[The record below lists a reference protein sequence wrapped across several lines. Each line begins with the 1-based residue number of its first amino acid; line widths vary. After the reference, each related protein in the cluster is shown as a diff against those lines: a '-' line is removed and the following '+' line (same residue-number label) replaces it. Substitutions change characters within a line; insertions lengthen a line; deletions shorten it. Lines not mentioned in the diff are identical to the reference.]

1 MKPYSLVREGVR
13 LGYKILHRFAM
24 PDGTETEPLETEEF
38 LEKYE
43 DKLANWDNLDLF
55 KIDLIKMAAEMN
67 GLEVEVKVADVA
79 QVS

>member
-1 MKPYSLVREGVR
+1 M
-13 LGYKILHRFAM
+13 GYKILHCFAM

-38 LEKYE
+38 LEKYK

-67 GLEVEVKVADVA
+67 GLEVEIKVKSKVKSKDTSKVN
-79 QVS
+79 